1 VPSERRAASILLEPR
16 REEDDMDR
24 RGATW
29 GRRFVILSIA
39 AVTATALAACGGGGG
54 GKTTLDVTLQEF
66 SVIPA
71 QDSVSAGDVTF
82 RASNKGP
89 NDVHELVVIKT
100 DLDPDQLPTEAD
112 GSVNEEASGLEG
124 IGEVE
129 DVEVGQTKTFT
140 VNLDPGHY
148 VMICNIVDK
157 VGAHYKDGM
166 RTALTVD

>member
-1 VPSERRAASILLEPR
+1 
-16 REEDDMDR
+16 
-24 RGATW
+24 
-29 GRRFVILSIA
+29 
-39 AVTATALAACGGGGG
+39 
-54 GKTTLDVTLQEF
+54 LDVTLQEF

-71 QDSVSAGDVTF
+71 QDSVSSGDVTF
-82 RASNKGP
+82 KTSNKGP
-89 NDVHELVVIKT
+89 KDVHELVVIKT

-140 VNLDPGHY
+140 VHLDPGHY

-157 VGAHYKDGM
+157 VGAHYRDGM